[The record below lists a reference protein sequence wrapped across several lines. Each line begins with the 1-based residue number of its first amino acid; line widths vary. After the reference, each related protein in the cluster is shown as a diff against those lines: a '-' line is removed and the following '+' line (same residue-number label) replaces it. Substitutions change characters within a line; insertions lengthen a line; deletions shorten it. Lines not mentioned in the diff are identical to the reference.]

1 MQNSTITLSLT
12 LGNMSGYD
20 HQRNTLFHLD
30 QITTDKIHEA
40 ISLSIQDCITLFN
53 ATSAFY
59 FMSRVVGLKN
69 INTDNLKN
77 VYSGLLKKVL
87 LESPLDKGAIKQ
99 VIRLV
104 NQAFRSKLDRLITGD
119 VLLPTYPI
127 SGSPTICIP
136 GKAIKLITTRNKV
149 FFCCNL
155 FNQSWADQN
164 RLPSSIAFEIN
175 IVPMDNISLLQLHN
189 MLNFGIKK
197 DCAYI
202 EVSNNGNRPVCTVVM
217 VAHSKTPVY
226 PIASLN
232 DGGVGF
238 LATVSSLPKG

>member
-69 INTDNLKN
+69 INTENLKN
-77 VYSGLLKKVL
+77 VYSSLLKKVL
-87 LESPLDKGAIKQ
+87 LESPLNKGAIKQ

-104 NQAFRSKLDRLITGD
+104 NQAFRSKLERLITGD
-119 VLLPTYPI
+119 ALLPTYPI

-136 GKAIKLITTRNKV
+136 GKAINLITTRNKV

-164 RLPSSIAFEIN
+164 HLPASLAFEIN

-202 EVSNNGNRPVCTVVM
+202 EVNNGGSQPLYTVVM
-217 VAHSKTPVY
+217 VAHSKAPVY

-232 DGGVGF
+232 DGGAGL
-238 LATVSSLPKG
+238 LATVSSQPKG